1 MSIRCSSQD
10 DWGWRADT
18 QLKPKKIY
26 TANERCGSDAE
37 VGISRRKVGKRP
49 FASRKKWKITFCQD
63 LILKKSRTNE
73 RKRNVCCC
81 VFRENEAKRTR
92 TKNKKSIVM
101 STMCY
106 VIVAKQP
113 QCYGNE
119 WTNEQRTKSIIIY
132 GKKFCFPTCEC
143 CFLAASALPSPSL
156 PLPHCTSINTFR
168 VRFSLSFIFFYISR
182 SAADDGAV
190 VRLRCCSGGR
200 NVSCALCCA
209 ADVAAAV
216 ANRLCFYWQFRET

>member
-1 MSIRCSSQD
+1 MENNVLPRFDI
-10 DWGWRADT
+10 
-18 QLKPKKIY
+18 KK
-26 TANERCGSDAE
+26 
-37 VGISRRKVGKRP
+37 K
-49 FASRKKWKITFCQD
+49 Q
-63 LILKKSRTNE
+63 NE

-168 VRFSLSFIFFYISR
+168 VRFSLSFIFFLHLSLGCWWWCG
-182 SAADDGAV
+182 GAIAM
-190 VRLRCCSGGR
+190 LLGG
-200 NVSCALCCA
+200 S
-209 ADVAAAV
+209 
-216 ANRLCFYWQFRET
+216 